1 MKPSPSLLAISS
13 LVAVLSPVTV
23 QAEEFALSFDL
34 PTVPDPLAEPT
45 RPSPALAQ
53 QQDQDRLPLEA
64 ILPLPVPALGANPPM
79 RYHSPQQLPKGVYRR
94 AVAVALTEEIT
105 AEALLPPS
113 PPASIPKS
121 PMAVASSPDPR
132 HSHSPSTFTPKTI
145 ALSFDLA
152 PLRLPPLVPTPEAL
166 ELAEN
171 PWSNWFVGNSDSL
184 VARAIGNAEGTRTA
198 TGGLTRAYY
207 GHRDPGNQA
216 WNLGTFSYQHGAGSP
231 GEADQ
236 KQLQRLQS
244 QIQVLQKR
252 ALKHGLTL
260 SLEETL
266 NGLDLANQSPLAA
279 IGRVGYVE
287 RLAEAKANGHAG
299 MDAIVVA
306 RTRSYINPET
316 QRWNAPGLGNTE
328 TSIRRDQERR
338 TRAVAQALA
347 AYQRDHPDVDGQVA
361 VLGPAAVAIAPPSSP
376 TTPRSA
382 QEVYD
387 DNILSF
393 DLELASSSDP
403 TLATALQPVT
413 AIVDRGAEE
422 ETPTVS
428 PGESQ
433 QQPTKPS
440 VPPIWS
446 QVREAHQSTLAYQLD
461 PLVKPEVAEHSQTA
475 DSSLAAKPPHPPAD
489 DLNQA
494 IGALPETI
502 VHFPASP
509 SPAQVAPSPGQ
520 AVGQLDQEMG
530 AVNESAAILVK
541 TVTPGKTVTPADTL
555 GLRSPLASLNL
566 P

>member
-13 LVAVLSPVTV
+13 LVALLSPVTV

-34 PTVPDPLAEPT
+34 PTVPTALEEPT
-45 RPSPALAQ
+45 PPSPASTAQ
-53 QQDQDRLPLEA
+53 QNQDRPPLEA

-94 AVAVALTEEIT
+94 GVAVALTKEMT
-105 AEALLPPS
+105 ADVLLPPA
-113 PPASIPKS
+113 PPPLMPKS
-121 PMAVASSPDPR
+121 LIAVTPSPDPQHFHR
-132 HSHSPSTFTPKTI
+132 PSTFKPQTI

-152 PLRLPPLVPTPEAL
+152 PLRFPSLVSVAETKEVAL
-166 ELAEN
+166 D
-171 PWSNWFVGNSDSL
+171 PWSNWFAGNSDSL

-198 TGGLTRAYY
+198 AGGLTRAYY

-252 ALKHGLTL
+252 AVKHGLTL

-299 MDAIVVA
+299 MEAIVVA

-347 AYQRDHPDVDGQVA
+347 AYQREHPNVDSQVA
-361 VLGPAAVAIAPPSSP
+361 VLGPRAVAIAPPSSSP
-376 TTPRSA
+376 VPGVDPA
-382 QEVYD
+382 IANNV
-387 DNILSF
+387 LSF
-393 DLELASSSDP
+393 DLELASGSDS
-403 TLATALQPVT
+403 TLTTALQPVAT
-413 AIVDRGAEE
+413 TVDGAAKE
-422 ETPTVS
+422 ETPGVH

-433 QQPTKPS
+433 ETPIKPS
-440 VPPIWS
+440 APPTWS
-446 QVREAHQSTLAYQLD
+446 QVREAHQSTLAYQAVPPMKSEAAQPSPGPEPS
-461 PLVKPEVAEHSQTA
+461 PLAEKPHSPTTSLSQTV
-475 DSSLAAKPPHPPAD
+475 
-489 DLNQA
+489 
-494 IGALPETI
+494 GALPESVI
-502 VHFPASP
+502 HFPT
-509 SPAQVAPSPGQ
+509 PAAQGAPAADLVVS
-520 AVGQLDQEMG
+520 QLDQERP
-530 AVNESAAILVK
+530 
-541 TVTPGKTVTPADTL
+541 TPMTGPEKSPPPLKPL
-555 GLRSPLASLNL
+555 GLIPPLSNLNL